1 MLELLGLL
9 QARASWAGADLAE
22 RLEITERTV
31 RRDIDRLRLLGYPV
45 EAVPGRY
52 GGYRLGRGGSLPPL
66 LLNDDE
72 AVAVAMGL
80 RAAVD
85 GTIAGLEES
94 AVSVLAKLDQLLP
107 AHLAVRVRAVHDN
120 TASMLGRRRPE
131 RVEAS
136 SLVLLAGA
144 CSARERVRFEYT
156 DKGGRGSQRLVE
168 PLQVVRSG
176 ARWYLAAR
184 DIDRA
189 DWRTFRLDRIRR
201 PQNVGTRFELTDAPD
216 AVALVTAGFASM
228 PYPFT
233 ARIRLP
239 VSLEEAAR
247 LIPRTVAMFE
257 AREGST
263 VVDIGSSS
271 MERMISY
278 LAGMRPPC
286 QVIDPPELR
295 RALAD
300 HARDVAQANQAPAE
314 PNPTQPTAGGAR
326 ATDPG
331 PLDRAGLPSR
341 Q

>member
-1 MLELLGLL
+1 MAGMGDTPGRTLELLGLL
-9 QARASWAGADLAE
+9 QARPSWSGRELAE

-31 RRDIDRLRLLGYPV
+31 RRDIDRLRFLGYPV

-52 GGYRLGRGGSLPPL
+52 GGYRLGRGRSLPPL

-72 AVAVAMGL
+72 AVAVAIGL

-85 GTIAGLEES
+85 GTIAGLEDS

-107 AHLAVRVRAVHDN
+107 ARLAVRVRAVHEN
-120 TASMLGRRRPE
+120 TASLLGPRRPE
-131 RVEAS
+131 RVEAAH
-136 SLVLLAGA
+136 LVLLAHA
-144 CSARERVRFEYT
+144 CSAQERVRFEYT
-156 DKGGRGSQRLVE
+156 DKGGAGSRRLVE

-189 DWRTFRLDRIRR
+189 DWRTFRLDRIRS
-201 PQNVGTRFELTDAPD
+201 PENVGTRFDLSDPPD

-233 ARIRLP
+233 ARVGLP
-239 VSLEEAAR
+239 VPLEEAAR
-247 LIPRTVAMFE
+247 LIPRTLAMFE
-257 AREGST
+257 SHEGST
-263 VVDIGSSS
+263 VVEIGSSS
-271 MERMISY
+271 MERMVAY

-286 QVIDPPELR
+286 EVIDPPELR

-300 HARDVAQANQAPAE
+300 HVREVAAAN
-314 PNPTQPTAGGAR
+314 
-326 ATDPG
+326 
-331 PLDRAGLPSR
+331 S
-341 Q
+341 

>member
-1 MLELLGLL
+1 MGDTPGRMLELLGLF
-9 QARASWAGADLAE
+9 QARASWSGAELAD

-72 AVAVAMGL
+72 AVTVAIGL

-85 GTIAGLEES
+85 GTVAGLEES

-120 TASMLGRRRPE
+120 TASMLGRSRAE
-131 RVEAS
+131 RVQAS
-136 SLVLLAGA
+136 CLLLLAHA

-156 DKGGRGSQRLVE
+156 DKGGQPSRRLVE

-189 DWRTFRLDRIRR
+189 DWRTFRLDRIRD
-201 PQNVGTRFELTDAPD
+201 PENVGTRFEFHDPPD
-216 AVALVTAGFASM
+216 AVGLVTAGFASM
-228 PYPFT
+228 PFPFT
-233 ARIRLP
+233 ARVCLP
-239 VSLEEAAR
+239 VPLDEAER
-247 LIPRTVAMFE
+247 LVPRTIAMFE
-257 AREGST
+257 SRDGATIVE
-263 VVDIGSSS
+263 VGSSS
-271 MERMISY
+271 MERMVAY

-286 QVIDPPELR
+286 EVLDPPELR
-295 RALAD
+295 QALVD
-300 HARDVAQANQAPAE
+300 HLKEVAAANS
-314 PNPTQPTAGGAR
+314 GAR
-326 ATDPG
+326 PSGARRPG
-331 PLDRAGLPSR
+331 TGTV
-341 Q
+341 

>member
-1 MLELLGLL
+1 MAGMGDTPGRMLELLGLL
-9 QARASWAGADLAE
+9 QARPSWSGQDLAE

-31 RRDIDRLRLLGYPV
+31 RRDIDRLRVLGYPV

-72 AVAVAMGL
+72 AVAVAIGL

-85 GTIAGLEES
+85 GTIAGLEDS

-120 TASMLGRRRPE
+120 TASLLGHRRPE
-131 RVEAS
+131 RVEAAH
-136 SLVLLAGA
+136 LVLLAHA
-144 CSARERVRFEYT
+144 CSAQERVRFEYT
-156 DKGGRGSQRLVE
+156 DKGGTGSRRLVE

-189 DWRTFRLDRIRR
+189 DWRTFRLDRIRS
-201 PQNVGTRFELTDAPD
+201 PENVGTRFDLSDPPD

-233 ARIRLP
+233 ARVGLP
-239 VSLEEAAR
+239 VPLEEAAR

-257 AREGST
+257 SHEGAT
-263 VVDIGSSS
+263 VVEIGSSS
-271 MERMISY
+271 MERMVAY

-286 QVIDPPELR
+286 EVIDPPELR

-300 HARDVAQANQAPAE
+300 HVRAVAAAN
-314 PNPTQPTAGGAR
+314 T
-326 ATDPG
+326 
-331 PLDRAGLPSR
+331 
-341 Q
+341 